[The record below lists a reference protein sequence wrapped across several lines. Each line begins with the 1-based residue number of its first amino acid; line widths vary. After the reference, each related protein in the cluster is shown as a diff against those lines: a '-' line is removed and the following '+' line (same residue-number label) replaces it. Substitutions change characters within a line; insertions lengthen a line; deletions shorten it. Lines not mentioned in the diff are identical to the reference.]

1 MDSLFRKWSSR
12 IPDYSI
18 KFKDLFDSLS
28 TKFGKEGDSK
38 ISLGR
43 HFSTNYE
50 LYIYAFFLGL
60 YENECVPLEEDEKRV
75 NFSYSIQNWG
85 GKQNKPDRK
94 KFTDLQKYI
103 FAALVAK
110 TDFDFL
116 ALEKGEV
123 TENAVIRKLMTT
135 FESFTNGGLI
145 AIKETHEDNAAF
157 FARPEAFL
165 NMISQ
170 SNYSSREKP

>member
-12 IPDYSI
+12 IPNYSI

-28 TKFGKEGDSK
+28 TKFGKEGDTK

-60 YENECVPLEEDEKRV
+60 YENECIPLGEDEKTV

-94 KFTDLQKYI
+94 KFTELQKYM
-103 FAALVAK
+103 FAAVVAK
-110 TDFDFL
+110 TDFDFI
-116 ALEKGEV
+116 ALEKGKLSE
-123 TENAVIRKLMTT
+123 RKVVNELMLT
-135 FESFTNGGLI
+135 FESYTNGGLI
-145 AIKETHEDNAAF
+145 AIKETHEDNADF
-157 FARPEAFL
+157 FAKPEAFL
-165 NMISQ
+165 NMISR
-170 SNYSSREKP
+170 SNFSSRERL